1 MIMVL
6 RPQGLLP
13 NVRRQRELQEEEAAQ
28 DQWLKEEAP
37 AVTVGGAGGAS

>member
-1 MIMVL
+1 
-6 RPQGLLP
+6 
-13 NVRRQRELQEEEAAQ
+13 VRRQRERREEGPPQ